1 MTTSLMLS
9 QLADGMLISIQIF
22 IITLVVSLPLGFVI
36 YFAKQSKY
44 KLIRLVANLYIS
56 IMRGTPLILQLMVV
70 YFGPYYLL
78 GMKISPSYAM
88 TAVLI
93 GFSINY
99 AAYFAEIY
107 RSGMSAIPIGQTE
120 AAMALGL
127 GKWKT
132 FRLILLPQMIKN
144 VLPTLTNEFITLIK
158 DTSLAMVLSV
168 MEMFS
173 TARQISSSQT
183 TMVPFIVAGIFYYI
197 FNLIVATGM
206 AYVERH
212 LDYE

>member
-1 MTTSLMLS
+1 MNTSIMLS
-9 QLADGMLISIQIF
+9 QLADGMLVSIKIF
-22 IITLVVSLPLGFVI
+22 IITLVISLPLGFVI
-36 YFAKQSKY
+36 YFAKQSSFKIIQF
-44 KLIRLVANLYIS
+44 LAGLYIS

-70 YFGPYYLL
+70 YFGPYYLF
-78 GMKISPSYAM
+78 GIRITPSYAM

-107 RSGMSAIPIGQTE
+107 RSGMSSIDPGQKE
-120 AAMALGL
+120 AAAALGL

-132 FRLILLPQMIKN
+132 FRLILLPQMIRN

-168 MEMFS
+168 MEMFT
-173 TARQISSSQT
+173 TARQIASAQT
-183 TMVPFIVAGIFYYI
+183 TMIPFVVAGVFYYI
-197 FNLIVATGM
+197 FNLIVATLM
-206 AYVERH
+206 NYLEKK
-212 LDYE
+212 YKYF